1 MSTII
6 ICDVRVNVKYL
17 TIHRCQD
24 NDSIDLGA
32 FFWNRRIGCCCCCS
46 YDNDDDDNDK
56 FDDDDIVSVL
66 LKLAI
71 VVRLVGSVDIDFD
84 VDVDGDIKRCRR
96 SVFVLLLLF
105 NISSSVL
112 LLFSFFMLVACI
124 VAPTVLVSL
133 VFRRSPFLSL
143 TPIRF
148 FVVCLVCAYDESE
161 EFFRCKDK
169 SSLCSTLLYYRLH

>member
-6 ICDVRVNVKYL
+6 TCDVRVNVKYL

-32 FFWNRRIGCCCCCS
+32 FFRNRRIGCCCCS
-46 YDNDDDDNDK
+46 YDNDDDDDDK

-112 LLFSFFMLVACI
+112 LLLFSFFMLVACI
-124 VAPTVLVSL
+124 VAPTHSTSIVVGVPPISSKSTL
-133 VFRRSPFLSL
+133 VFSHLRRFDFSL
-143 TPIRF
+143 
-148 FVVCLVCAYDESE
+148 FV
-161 EFFRCKDK
+161 FKWKDK
-169 SSLCSTLLYYRLH
+169 